1 MIKRIIKIGICFL
14 LTAAFVM
21 GMSLTAFAHSGR
33 TDSRGGHNDT
43 RNVSGLGSYHFHC
56 GGYPAHLHISGYCPY
71 RDVFPTQVSLSAEK
85 TSLGIGETCSIS
97 ASVSPS
103 NACNTSVLWTSSDP
117 DIVSI
122 QDGKIT
128 ALGFGTATIS
138 ASTFNDKVGSIRI
151 TVKEK
156 VADSIEINGT
166 PEFTEEQS
174 PAIDI
179 GDTVTLSAI
188 ILPEDVDNPSI
199 TWSSSNPDVISIDN
213 GEIKALK
220 EGNSIITATTSN
232 GKTDSIELS
241 VQEVVAE
248 KVEIQLP
255 DVITVGDKV
264 DLRVRFYPE
273 NSSYKGIEWK
283 TGNKQIATVDADGK
297 LQAKEVGVVSISAIQ
312 KD

>member
-1 MIKRIIKIGICFL
+1 M
-14 LTAAFVM
+14 
-21 GMSLTAFAHSGR
+21 
-33 TDSRGGHNDT
+33 
-43 RNVSGLGSYHFHC
+43 
-56 GGYPAHLHISGYCPY
+56 
-71 RDVFPTQVSLSAEK
+71 
-85 TSLGIGETCSIS
+85 
-97 ASVSPS
+97 
-103 NACNTSVLWTSSDP
+103 LWTSSDP

-273 NSSYKGIEWK
+273 NTSYKGIERK
-283 TGNKQIATVDADGK
+283 TGNRQIATVDADGK

>member
-1 MIKRIIKIGICFL
+1 M
-14 LTAAFVM
+14 
-21 GMSLTAFAHSGR
+21 
-33 TDSRGGHNDT
+33 
-43 RNVSGLGSYHFHC
+43 
-56 GGYPAHLHISGYCPY
+56 
-71 RDVFPTQVSLSAEK
+71 
-85 TSLGIGETCSIS
+85 
-97 ASVSPS
+97 
-103 NACNTSVLWTSSDP
+103 
-117 DIVSI
+117 
-122 QDGKIT
+122 
-128 ALGFGTATIS
+128 GFGTATIS

-273 NSSYKGIEWK
+273 NTSYKGIERK
-283 TGNKQIATVDADGK
+283 TGNRQIATVDADGK

>member
-1 MIKRIIKIGICFL
+1 M
-14 LTAAFVM
+14 
-21 GMSLTAFAHSGR
+21 
-33 TDSRGGHNDT
+33 
-43 RNVSGLGSYHFHC
+43 
-56 GGYPAHLHISGYCPY
+56 
-71 RDVFPTQVSLSAEK
+71 
-85 TSLGIGETCSIS
+85 
-97 ASVSPS
+97 
-103 NACNTSVLWTSSDP
+103 
-117 DIVSI
+117 
-122 QDGKIT
+122 
-128 ALGFGTATIS
+128 
-138 ASTFNDKVGSIRI
+138 
-151 TVKEK
+151 VKEK

-264 DLRVRFYPE
+264 DLRVRFYP
-273 NSSYKGIEWK
+273 
-283 TGNKQIATVDADGK
+283 
-297 LQAKEVGVVSISAIQ
+297 
-312 KD
+312 

>member
-1 MIKRIIKIGICFL
+1 M
-14 LTAAFVM
+14 
-21 GMSLTAFAHSGR
+21 
-33 TDSRGGHNDT
+33 
-43 RNVSGLGSYHFHC
+43 
-56 GGYPAHLHISGYCPY
+56 
-71 RDVFPTQVSLSAEK
+71 
-85 TSLGIGETCSIS
+85 GIGETCSIS

-273 NSSYKGIEWK
+273 NTSYKGIEWN

>member
-1 MIKRIIKIGICFL
+1 
-14 LTAAFVM
+14 M

-273 NSSYKGIEWK
+273 NTSYKGIEWK